1 MLKATSTAESEDS
14 NINPRPGG
22 AGRPRPAPA
31 AILGQFRPGGLRTP
45 PAARTQPAHGP
56 SARGG
61 RQGGQR
67 EGISNSE
74 RRTCSHMKK
83 MMR

>member
-61 RQGGQR
+61 RRVARGRESATQKGGHAA
-67 EGISNSE
+67 
-74 RRTCSHMKK
+74 T
-83 MMR
+83 